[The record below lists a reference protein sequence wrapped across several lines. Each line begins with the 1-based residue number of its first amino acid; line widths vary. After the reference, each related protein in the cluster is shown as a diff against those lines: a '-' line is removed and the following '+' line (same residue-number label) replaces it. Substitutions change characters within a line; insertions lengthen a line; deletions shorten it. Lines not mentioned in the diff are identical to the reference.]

1 MLRAVDGDAVLLVVN
16 GSLDPVDVVLAPLAP
31 DGDETTWELAW
42 NSTWEHPGE
51 VSAAAL
57 NGGLHQDAGT
67 RAAQEPLS
75 LRVYLA

>member
-1 MLRAVDGDAVLLVVN
+1 MLRVAGEDAVLVVVN
-16 GSLDPVDVVLAPLAP
+16 GSLDPVDVVLAADRP
-31 DGDETTWELAW
+31 TTWELAW
-42 NSTWEHPGE
+42 DSTWEHPGE